1 MAVSTLTSG
10 QQPEVI
16 MDNKTCGTSGIR
28 TPRRRWNWQH
38 TKSPTF
44 RAVSACVV
52 TTWRGKLNSYSNEQK
67 NRGERWSRTTEGR
80 NESQSKVTAY
90 TTGARHSHA
99 ASSRRGAGKHSLQ
112 DEKKRVGA
120 RRQWLLTSLRFNY
133 ISNSIRR
140 RAMAYSFEGFTN
152 AGMSFPL
159 AICLSR

>member
-1 MAVSTLTSG
+1 MCRSPFPCENATLCTLRGRVAVSTLTSG

-16 MDNKTCGTSGIR
+16 MDNKTCGTSGNR

-112 DEKKRVGA
+112 DEKNVWG
-120 RRQWLLTSLRFNY
+120 
-133 ISNSIRR
+133 
-140 RAMAYSFEGFTN
+140 RAASGY
-152 AGMSFPL
+152 
-159 AICLSR
+159 